1 MIIRTRLRQASLDLQ
16 AVQDSARPGMPL
28 SADNVHSLSKLDK
41 RSTHARSS
49 SAPMPMLGSP
59 VKLRPDGETRRAK
72 PEKGR
77 HRSSSS
83 SGSKSGFLTK
93 LRSGFAA
100 KPVEEMEWHC
110 KGGDLADHFDWMELP
125 SPKTPETKRS
135 SSVPSLS
142 HTRASSSDSDWS
154 ARSPDDAVAR
164 RRSRSASMLSIDVF
178 QPTLP
183 AIHDDDASSGYRIT
197 FSATQSPVLIHEAND
212 EGTQLRRAK
221 EEKAAIEALDA
232 FFSNG
237 PAPVNRIVTLRKE
250 EVTLKSY
257 NSPFLSASAFGS
269 PLMPLSPSFQA
280 PATPSSPF
288 TLEKSLWQQLSLSDD
303 QTEQHVLDIDFA
315 EYDDQVTLP
324 AGFAIGFGLAISSP
338 LLYSISER
346 SQVESTPLHSP
357 KLADSK
363 RSSLAYSPR
372 TIATLSWDS
381 PKTYRYI

>member
-1 MIIRTRLRQASLDLQ
+1 
-16 AVQDSARPGMPL
+16 MPL

-125 SPKTPETKRS
+125 
-135 SSVPSLS
+135 
-142 HTRASSSDSDWS
+142 
-154 ARSPDDAVAR
+154 
-164 RRSRSASMLSIDVF
+164 
-178 QPTLP
+178 PTLP